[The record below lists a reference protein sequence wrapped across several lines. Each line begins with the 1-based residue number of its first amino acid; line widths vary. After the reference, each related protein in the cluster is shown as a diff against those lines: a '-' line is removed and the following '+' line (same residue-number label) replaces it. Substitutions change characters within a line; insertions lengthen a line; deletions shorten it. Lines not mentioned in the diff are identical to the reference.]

1 MTSPARIVLGCLLVR
16 PDWVPAVRQQ
26 LGVLI
31 DQAFVADK
39 FDSAVWT
46 TLADLSSRDVA
57 ITPLDVLAPIAAA
70 GFTDGLAQV
79 RALMD
84 LAALETRETFDRRLV
99 VLHDATY
106 QAIARTTT
114 GRMLQKA
121 EVDPTFDWDDALS
134 QLGDGLRRRKRSDR
148 RYVPL
153 SFSRVIESVNK
164 NDRLIPTGFEAID
177 AAGGEFVVG
186 KTQTILA
193 RTNVGKSSFL
203 AALALN
209 QVAPCAAYNIDRE
222 RERRPMCANQIMS
235 MRRMGGFAKAK
246 DVTPVEPHVL
256 LLSVEDTLDDYIGR
270 MIVNLADI
278 HAGDYRRN
286 KRAAIEE
293 HPAGD
298 QSEAVRD
305 IAALLSCGRL
315 TIADY
320 EAEDGHDEKTLTAID
335 ETICGWAA
343 TTRSRCADDPD
354 ETKRDPPLLVL
365 VDYFQKIKDP
375 DAEKL
380 LRDERRVL
388 AKISDRL
395 STRAR
400 KKKFALVVAV
410 MSLRGPDEVE
420 PDENDA
426 RGGSDVIQ
434 DADAAWTL
442 WPFGKRECK
451 AIRAAEGTAIE
462 QSDTVPEDKDEKGE
476 GFPVASVLTKVLA
489 CRIEAELLV
498 TSGKSRHSDAGWRV
512 PLQFDRSYKRITNA
526 YDPKK
531 IWRDDP
537 NIAKI
542 VAAARAHKG
551 KK

>member
-1 MTSPARIVLGCLLVR
+1 
-16 PDWVPAVRQQ
+16 VRQQ
-26 LGVLI
+26 LGVLV
-31 DQAFVADK
+31 DEAFAADK
-39 FDSAVWT
+39 FDAVVWA
-46 TLADLSSRDVA
+46 TLVDLSARDVA
-57 ITPLDVLAPIAAA
+57 ITPIDVLAPVAAA

-84 LAALETRETFDRRLV
+84 LAALESEASFKRRLV
-99 VLHDATY
+99 TLHEATY
-106 QAIARTTT
+106 QIVARTTT
-114 GRMLQKA
+114 ARVLQKA
-121 EVDPTFDWDDALS
+121 EVDPGFDWDDALS
-134 QLGDGLRRRKRSDR
+134 QLSDGLRKRKRTDR

-153 SFSRVIESVNK
+153 SFSRVIESVDK

-177 AAGGEFVVG
+177 SAGGEFVVG

-209 QVAPCAAYNIDRE
+209 QVAPCAAYNVDRE
-222 RERRPMCANQIMS
+222 RERRPMIAHKIME
-235 MRRMGGFAKAK
+235 MRRRVGFAKAK
-246 DVTPVEPHVL
+246 DVAPVEPHVL

-286 KRAAIEE
+286 KRMAIEE

-298 QSEAVRD
+298 QSDALRD
-305 IAALLSCGRL
+305 IAELLSCGRL

-320 EAEDGHDEKTLTAID
+320 EAEDGHDEKTLAAID

-343 TTRSRCADDPD
+343 VTRSRCADDPD

-442 WPFGKRECK
+442 WPFGMRECK
-451 AIRAAEGTAIE
+451 AIRAAEGTELVASLDPTDE
-462 QSDTVPEDKDEKGE
+462 DDGEAFPVSDT
-476 GFPVASVLTKVLA
+476 LTPIIA
-489 CRIEAELLV
+489 RRAEAELLV

-512 PLQFDRSYKRITNA
+512 PLQFDRSYKRITDA

-537 NIAKI
+537 TIAKI

>member
-1 MTSPARIVLGCLLVR
+1 LTSLSRIVLSCLLAHR
-16 PDWVPAVRQQ
+16 GWVADTRTQ
-26 LGVLI
+26 LGILV
-31 DQAFVADK
+31 DQAFGADK
-39 FDSAVWT
+39 FDAAVWT
-46 TLADLSSRDVA
+46 AINDLHSRDVDY
-57 ITPLDVLAPIAAA
+57 TTLDVLSAIVAA
-70 GFTDGLAQV
+70 GATDGLTQLHVLSTLAQS
-79 RALMD
+79 
-84 LAALETRETFDRRLV
+84 ETRESFGRRLV
-99 VLHDATY
+99 ALHEETY
-106 QAIARTTT
+106 QQVARTTT
-114 GRMLQKA
+114 ARVLQKA
-121 EVDPTFDWDDALS
+121 EVDPAFNWDDALS
-134 QLGDGLRRRKRSDR
+134 QLGDGLRKRKRSDR

-153 SFSRVIESVNK
+153 SFARIIESTTKEDV
-164 NDRLIPTGFEAID
+164 LIPTGFEGID
-177 AAGGEFVVG
+177 DAGGEFVVG
-186 KTQTILA
+186 KTQTVLA

-209 QVAPCAAYNIDRE
+209 QVASCAAYNIDRE
-222 RERRPMCANQIMS
+222 RERAPMIAHKIME
-235 MRRMGGFAKAK
+235 MRRRSGFAKAK
-246 DVTPVEPHVL
+246 DVPPVAPHVL

-278 HAGDYRRN
+278 YAGEYRRN
-286 KRAAIEE
+286 KQRAIEE
-293 HPAGD
+293 HPCGD
-298 QSEAVRD
+298 QSEAVRE
-305 IAALLSCGRL
+305 IAEVLSCGRL

-320 EAEDGHDEKTLTAID
+320 EAEDGHDEKTLQAID
-335 ETICGWAA
+335 ETICGWVA
-343 TTRSRCADDPD
+343 TTRSRCADEGED
-354 ETKRDPPLLVL
+354 DPPLLVL
-365 VDYFQKIKDP
+365 LDYFQKIKDP

-451 AIRAAEGTAIE
+451 AIRKAEGTE
-462 QSDTVPEDKDEKGE
+462 M
-476 GFPVASVLTKVLA
+476 VASLDPDDEQGEALDLGETLTPIVA
-489 CRIEAELLV
+489 RRAEAELLV
-498 TSGKSRHSDAGWRV
+498 IGNKSRHSDTGWKV
-512 PLQFDRSYKRITNA
+512 PLQFDRGFKRITNA

-537 NIAKI
+537 TIAKI
-542 VAAARAHKG
+542 VAAARAHKSG

>member
-1 MTSPARIVLGCLLVR
+1 MTTPARVVLGCLLVR
-16 PDWVPAVRQQ
+16 PDWIATTRQS
-26 LGVLI
+26 LGVLTEP
-31 DQAFVADK
+31 AFAADK
-39 FDSAVWT
+39 FDAAMWS
-46 TLADLSSRDVA
+46 TLSDFAARDVA
-57 ITPLDVLAPIAAA
+57 ITPLDVLAPLAAA
-70 GFTDGLAQV
+70 GFADGLAQV
-79 RALMD
+79 RTLMD
-84 LAALETRETFDRRLV
+84 LAALETGDSFKRRLV
-99 VLHDATY
+99 TLHEETY
-106 QAIARTTT
+106 QLIARTTT
-114 GRMLQKA
+114 ARVLQKA
-121 EVDPTFDWDDALS
+121 EVDPGFDWDDALG
-134 QLGDGLRRRKRSDR
+134 QLTDGLRRRKRTDR

-153 SFSRVIESVNK
+153 SFDRVIESVDK
-164 NDRLIPTGFEAID
+164 EDRLIPTGFEAID

-209 QVAPCAAYNIDRE
+209 QVAPCAAYNVDRE
-222 RERRPMCANQIMS
+222 RERRPMIAHKIME
-235 MRRMGGFAKAK
+235 MRRRGGFAKAK
-246 DVTPVEPHVL
+246 DVPPVEPHVL

-286 KRAAIEE
+286 KRMAIEE

-298 QSEAVRD
+298 QSDAVRE
-305 IAALLSCGRL
+305 IAELLSCGRL

-320 EAEDGHDEKTLTAID
+320 EAEDGHEEKTLAAID

-343 TTRSRCADDPD
+343 MTRSRCAEDPD

-451 AIRAAEGTAIE
+451 AIRKAEGTELVASLDPTD
-462 QSDTVPEDKDEKGE
+462 SDGE
-476 GFPVASVLTKVLA
+476 GFPTCETLTPVIA
-489 CRIEAELLV
+489 RRAEAELLV

-526 YDPKK
+526 YDHKK

-537 NIAKI
+537 TITKI
-542 VAAARAHKG
+542 VAAARANKG

>member
-1 MTSPARIVLGCLLVR
+1 MTTPARIVLGCLLVH
-16 PDWVPAVRQQ
+16 PDWVATVRQQ
-26 LGVLI
+26 LGVLVE
-31 DQAFVADK
+31 QAFVLDK
-39 FDSAVWT
+39 FDAAVWG
-46 TLADLSSRDVA
+46 TLDELHSRGVV
-57 ITPLDVLAPIAAA
+57 ITPLDVLAPVAAA
-70 GFTDGLAQV
+70 GFVDGLAQV
-79 RALMD
+79 RGLMD
-84 LAALETRETFDRRLV
+84 LAALETLETFDRRLA
-99 VLHDATY
+99 VLHDETY
-106 QAIARTTT
+106 QRIARATTQQV
-114 GRMLQKA
+114 LQKA
-121 EVDPTFDWDDALS
+121 DVDPGFDWDDALD
-134 QLGDGLRRRKRSDR
+134 QLSSGLRLRKRADR

-153 SFSRVIESVNK
+153 SFERVIESVDK
-164 NDRLIPTGFEAID
+164 EDRLIPTGFEDID
-177 AAGGEFVVG
+177 DAGGEFVVG

-209 QVAPCAAYNIDRE
+209 QVAPCAAYNVDRE
-222 RERRPMCANQIMS
+222 RERRPMMAHQIIG
-235 MRRMGGFAKAK
+235 MRRMAGYAKAK
-246 DVTPVEPHVL
+246 NVPPVAPHVL

-286 KRAAIEE
+286 KRLAIEE
-293 HPAGD
+293 HPCGD
-298 QSEAVRD
+298 ASDAVRE
-305 IAALLSCGRL
+305 IAEVLSCGRL

-320 EAEDGHDEKTLTAID
+320 EHEDGREEKTLRTID
-335 ETICGWAA
+335 ETIVGWTA
-343 TTRSRCADDPD
+343 TTRSRCKD
-354 ETKRDPPLLVL
+354 ETGDDDPPLLVL
-365 VDYFQKIKDP
+365 LDYFQKIKDP

-388 AKISDRL
+388 ALISDKL
-395 STRAR
+395 TTRAR
-400 KKKFALVVAV
+400 KKRFALVVAV

-451 AIRAAEGTAIE
+451 AIRKAEGSEMSGSIDPNDE
-462 QSDTVPEDKDEKGE
+462 SDE
-476 GFPVASVLTKVLA
+476 GIDLGDTLTPIVARRA
-489 CRIEAELLV
+489 EAELLV
-498 TSGKSRHSDAGWRV
+498 TSNKSRHSDAGWRV

-537 NIAKI
+537 AIAKI
-542 VAAARAHKG
+542 VAAARASKG

>member
-1 MTSPARIVLGCLLVR
+1 LTTPARIVLGCLLAH
-16 PDWVPAVRQQ
+16 PDWVASVRQQ
-26 LGVLI
+26 LGALVE
-31 DQAFVADK
+31 QAFAVDK
-39 FDSAVWT
+39 FDALVWT
-46 TLADLSSRDVA
+46 TLADLTSRDVA
-57 ITPLDVLAPIAAA
+57 FTPVDVLAPAAAA
-70 GFTDGLAQV
+70 GFADGLVQV
-79 RALMD
+79 RALMT
-84 LAALETRETFDRRLV
+84 LAEQETRTTFDRKLV
-99 VLHDATY
+99 ALHEETY
-106 QAIARTTT
+106 QTIARTTT
-114 GRMLQKA
+114 GLILQKA
-121 EVDPTFDWDDALS
+121 QVDPAFDWDDAIA
-134 QLGDGLRRRKRSDR
+134 QLGDGLRRRKRTDR

-153 SFSRVIESVNK
+153 SFGRVIESTNK
-164 NDRLIPTGFEAID
+164 EDRLIPTGFEDID
-177 AAGGEFVVG
+177 NAGGEFVVG

-209 QVAPCAAYNIDRE
+209 QVAPCAAFNIDRE
-222 RERRPMCANQIMS
+222 RERRPMMASQIMG
-235 MRRMGGFAKAK
+235 MRRFAGFAKSK
-246 DVTPVEPHVL
+246 GVPPVEPHVL

-270 MIVNLADI
+270 MLVNLADI

-286 KRAAIEE
+286 KRMAIEE
-293 HPAGD
+293 HPMGD
-298 QSEAVRD
+298 ASDIVRD
-305 IAALLSCGRL
+305 VAGLLSCGRL

-320 EAEDGHDEKTLTAID
+320 EAEDGHEEKTLRAID
-335 ETICGWAA
+335 ETIVGWVA

-354 ETKRDPPLLVL
+354 EEKRDPPLLVL

-388 AKISDRL
+388 ALISDRL
-395 STRAR
+395 TTRAR

-451 AIRAAEGTAIE
+451 AIRKAEGAELVASIDPD
-462 QSDTVPEDKDEKGE
+462 SEDGE
-476 GFPVASVLTKVLA
+476 GFDLVNTLTPVVARRA
-489 CRIEAELLV
+489 EAELLV
-498 TSGKSRHSDAGWRV
+498 TSGKSRHSDSGWKV
-512 PLQFDRSYKRITNA
+512 PLQFDRGFKRITNA

-537 NIAKI
+537 SIAKI
-542 VAAARAHKG
+542 IAAARAHKG
-551 KK
+551 GKK